1 MSLDRQQEDGIEFRE
16 EGRSDFDSL
25 CPADQGIGA
34 WKFLFASWVLDA
46 LLWGLALAYGVF
58 QDHYQS
64 HSEFAGSPNIPVVGA
79 VSTSIYFLGAP
90 FATHAVM
97 KFPRWRYHTI
107 LVGSAI
113 CVLSLVGASFAPS
126 VAVLIAT
133 QGVLFGLGFLG
144 VFFPLLSFL
153 DEWFIKRRAFA
164 YAVLYSGSGCSGVAI
179 PFLAEWLLSKYGF
192 RTTLRIF
199 AVAQVTLLVPILPFI
214 RGRLPASTG
223 RTPQKV
229 DLRFLKAPMFW
240 GMVISNSTQSFAYY
254 IPSIYLPM
262 FATNRIGLSGKIGAL
277 VLAALNLAT
286 VIGQLGFGALSDRVN
301 NALVLPVITGVV
313 SSTATFLL
321 WGFAKSLSPLLVFS
335 VVYGLFAGAYV
346 VVWPRFGTMLSDNP
360 QLVYSLMAFSKG
372 TGNISTAPI
381 SAALLQLH
389 LQSNYGTGEYGTLII
404 YLGSLMLLSSFAVLP
419 WLIFCP
425 ERHRMG
431 G

>member
-1 MSLDRQQEDGIEFRE
+1 M
-16 EGRSDFDSL
+16 
-25 CPADQGIGA
+25 
-34 WKFLFASWVLDA
+34 V
-46 LLWGLALAYGVF
+46 GLALAYGVF
-58 QDHYQS
+58 QDYYTLQP
-64 HSEFAGSPNIPVVGA
+64 EFAGSPNIAVVGA

-97 KFPRWRYHTI
+97 KFPRWRYHII

-133 QGVLFGLGFLG
+133 QGVLFGLGFLC

-164 YAVLYSGSGCSGVAI
+164 YAVVYSGSGCSGVAI

-214 RGRLPASTG
+214 HGRLPVSTQ

-254 IPSIYLPM
+254 IPSLYLPT
-262 FATNRIGLSGKIGAL
+262 FASRIGLSGKIGAL

-346 VVWPRFGTMLSDNP
+346 VVWPRFGSMLSDDP
-360 QLVYSLMAFSKG
+360 QLVYSLMAFGKG
-372 TGNISTAPI
+372 IGNISTAPI
-381 SAALLQLH
+381 SAALLKLQ
-389 LQSNYGTGEYGTLII
+389 LQSKYGSGEFGPLII

>member
-58 QDHYQS
+58 QDYYTLQP
-64 HSEFAGSPNIPVVGA
+64 EFAGSPNIAVLGA

-97 KFPRWRYHTI
+97 GSPRWRYHTI

-133 QGVLFGLGFLG
+133 QGALFGLGFL
-144 VFFPLLSFL
+144 
-153 DEWFIKRRAFA
+153 AFA
-164 YAVLYSGSGCSGVAI
+164 YAVVYSGSGCSGVAI
-179 PFLAEWLLSKYGF
+179 PFPAEWLLSKYGF

-199 AVAQVTLLVPILPFI
+199 DVAQVTLLVPILPFI
-214 RGRLPASTG
+214 RGRLPASAQ

-254 IPSIYLPM
+254 IPSLYLPT
-262 FATNRIGLSGKIGAL
+262 FASRIGLSGKIGAL
-277 VLAALNLAT
+277 ILAALNLAT

-346 VVWPRFGTMLSDNP
+346 VVWPRFGSMLSDDP
-360 QLVYSLMAFSKG
+360 QLVYSLMAFGKG
-372 TGNISTAPI
+372 IGNISTAPI
-381 SAALLQLH
+381 SAALLKLH
-389 LQSNYGTGEYGTLII
+389 LQSKFGSGEFGPLII

-425 ERHRMG
+425 ERDRMG